1 MARKNPFEN
10 VMSEGPAETTRNV
23 LDYAMRGASKSILS
37 SIGEMADRAD
47 RLLEGETVVDLDPEL
62 IEVSFIR
69 DRLED
74 DNAEFDELLN
84 AIRDR
89 GQDSPIL
96 VRPHPKTSGRY
107 MVVFGHRRLR
117 VAKALGRK
125 IRAVVKEVSDVD
137 HVVAQGQENSA
148 RSNLSFLEKAMFANE
163 IARRHF
169 DNDYAVVMS
178 ALSLD
183 KATLSKMLSVA
194 SLPPAIINA
203 MGAAKGIGRDRW
215 YELKTLLEKP
225 AKLDAAVEFVQ
236 SQAFSQLA
244 TGERFNVLVGNI
256 KAAGRP
262 EKQRSLH
269 TSKWSS
275 DDKQVVADAK
285 SDGRTFTL
293 ALKAKDAIGFGEFLS
308 ESLADL
314 YSAYRNRKVDH
325 GE

>member
-10 VMSEGPAETTRNV
+10 VMSEGPAENTRNV

-74 DNAEFDELLN
+74 DNAEFDELLS

-236 SQAFSQLA
+236 SQAFSQLP

-314 YSAYRNRKVDH
+314 YSAYRNRKVQ

>member
-10 VMSEGPAETTRNV
+10 VMSEGPAENTRNV

-47 RLLEGETVVDLDPEL
+47 RLLEGETVVDLDPDL

-194 SLPPAIINA
+194 SLPPAIVNA

-236 SQAFSQLA
+236 SQAFLQLPA
-244 TGERFNVLVGNI
+244 GERFNVLVGNI

-314 YSAYRNRKVDH
+314 YSAYRNRKVQ